1 MGSLFA
7 LTWSTDGTQVAAGSS
22 SGHLVF
28 GHIIEKEAIC
38 KNLKATVKSRK
49 TMILE
54 DILTR
59 TSDTL
64 DFSERII
71 KWELGYGYLVVATTN
86 QIQIFAEKYINTP
99 IIIDGKQD
107 VRIIVLGKK

>member
-1 MGSLFA
+1 M
-7 LTWSTDGTQVAAGSS
+7 AAGSGA
-22 SGHLVF
+22 GHLVF
-28 GHIIEKEAIC
+28 GHIIEKETIC

-71 KWELGYGYLVVATTN
+71 KWELGYGFLVVATTG
-86 QIQIFAEKYINTP
+86 QIQIFAEKYVNTP